1 MWHRTLLTILI
12 KCWHVAEAFLSYFG
26 ITTASRECCVFVL
39 CFMLFIGSCASAVF
53 DYACTALSSESS
65 LNVAE
70 SFWSSVFTDWTCDG
84 DWFVFRGQWVDN
96 VGPDLSWTTNT
107 ASRRKEKKKQNSGAS
122 TSCINSSGHV
132 LHHPHD
138 HVLPGNHW
146 ERSFQLYHCE
156 GQELHWLYQESHAT
170 HSGHSWKD
178 HLCNTPLP
186 ERHIHHPPH
195 TQSNHNCEWCKLTIC
210 SVSCPLVEGTGFSV
224 FAPPDSPTAL
234 STMLSGCWTLSP
246 LHPQLL
252 PPDW

>member
-107 ASRRKEKKKQNSGAS
+107 ASRRKEKKKKKQRRLYFLHKLKRACAPPPSWPRSTGEPLRAFFPTVSLWGA
-122 TSCINSSGHV
+122 G
-132 LHHPHD
+132 
-138 HVLPGNHW
+138 
-146 ERSFQLYHCE
+146 
-156 GQELHWLYQESHAT
+156 AA
-170 HSGHSWKD
+170 
-178 HLCNTPLP
+178 
-186 ERHIHHPPH
+186 
-195 TQSNHNCEWCKLTIC
+195 LTIPGEPC
-210 SVSCPLVEGTGFSV
+210 N
-224 FAPPDSPTAL
+224 A
-234 STMLSGCWTLSP
+234 
-246 LHPQLL
+246 
-252 PPDW
+252 